1 MRLKRSAAAESLLR
15 APRLLR
21 RCDDSTAEWP
31 CGMAQVFRTTNLGAI
46 MRLGVVEFWGQETT
60 QNGFSWSVR
69 RPTMFLTLIP
79 CGVHKREGIIV
90 SKEQRSKKETK
101 KKPAMTPKEKKAAKK
116 AKKNEK
122 VRLGA

>member
-1 MRLKRSAAAESLLR
+1 
-15 APRLLR
+15 
-21 RCDDSTAEWP
+21 
-31 CGMAQVFRTTNLGAI
+31 
-46 MRLGVVEFWGQETT
+46 
-60 QNGFSWSVR
+60 
-69 RPTMFLTLIP
+69 MFLTLIP